1 MKVHLAPKAA
11 VTQSS
16 AGPPVSKPAK
26 GESMQSPEPEIEE
39 PVAAEDREDPGTDV
53 APSRFDVS
61 IDPHAPT
68 RTTSP
73 QGGELPDEDRP
84 EAVDFD

>member
-1 MKVHLAPKAA
+1 
-11 VTQSS
+11 
-16 AGPPVSKPAK
+16 
-26 GESMQSPEPEIEE
+26 MQPPEPEFEE

-68 RTTSP
+68 RTTTSP
-73 QGGELPDEDRP
+73 QGCELPDEDRP
-84 EAVDFD
+84 EAMDFD